1 MTILEMIA
9 EWRKGCKN
17 PDHEPFGTLA
27 DWKAHQEGCW
37 VCTLALI
44 AAIER
49 AWGVDDCTYNQ

>member
-9 EWRKGCKN
+9 EWRKGCKD

-44 AAIER
+44 AAIEK
-49 AWGVDDCTYNQ
+49 ACKSD